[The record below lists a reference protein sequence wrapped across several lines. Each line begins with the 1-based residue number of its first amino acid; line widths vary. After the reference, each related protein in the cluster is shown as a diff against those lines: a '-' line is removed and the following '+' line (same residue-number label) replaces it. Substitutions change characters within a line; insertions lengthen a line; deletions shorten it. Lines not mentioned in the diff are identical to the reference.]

1 MLPEPRAVMQ
11 AVVEMA
17 ARRADRC
24 VLRAAFALFACGLV
38 ISRGAEAVACPF
50 CGVVGESLAQRRD
63 RAARVAVAE
72 ADGRAE
78 PDAAGLLAQAFVVR
92 QMIRGEAEGD
102 AAPRAVVARV
112 PAAVEGMAIVFGDPA
127 EAAGRRS
134 WSAIAADEAVI
145 GHVVTAPPVNEPAE
159 QRLAWFAGR
168 LEHPDPVIATD
179 AFTEFGLAPY
189 EAVRAA
195 AGAFDAERL
204 RRWVRD
210 GSGDQRRRGF
220 YGLALGLV
228 AATRPAER
236 EGAVAVLREAI
247 SAPADDFRAGFDG
260 LLAGLLVAEGEAGL
274 AFLDARGL
282 FGAEARAVDQRHA
295 LAALRFAWE
304 SLATS
309 LPRPAV
315 AAATRRLLAA
325 PVVAADAAIDLAR
338 YREWK
343 AVDDVAALW
352 GTAGR
357 DDPLVRRAVAGYL
370 LACPLPEARKHLEA
384 IRAADPERLEA
395 AVQAAALP
403 AGR

>member
-1 MLPEPRAVMQ
+1 MTVSCQGIDEQSRVHGL
-11 AVVEMA
+11 
-17 ARRADRC
+17 RRLVAM
-24 VLRAAFALFACGLV
+24 RAAGALIVCGLV
-38 ISRGAEAVACPF
+38 MGRGAEAVACPF

-63 RAARVAVAE
+63 RAALVAVAE

-78 PDAAGLLAQAFVVR
+78 PDAAGLLAQPFVVR
-92 QMIRGEAEGD
+92 QMIRGEIDDGLES
-102 AAPRAVVARV
+102 RAVVARV
-112 PAAVEGMAIVFGDPA
+112 PVAVEGMAIVFGDPA

-159 QRLAWFAGR
+159 QRLAWFASR
-168 LEHPDPVIATD
+168 LEHPDPVIAMD
-179 AFTEFGLAPY
+179 AFNEFGLAPY

-204 RRWVRD
+204 RGWVRD
-210 GSGDQRRRGF
+210 AAGDQRRRGF

-228 AATRPAER
+228 AATRPTER
-236 EGAVAVLREAI
+236 EAAVAVLREAI
-247 SAPADDFRAGFDG
+247 AAPADDFRAGFDG
-260 LLAGLLVAEGEAGL
+260 LLAGLLVAEAEAGL
-274 AFLDARGL
+274 AFLDERGL
-282 FGAEARAVDQRHA
+282 FRPEARPVDQRHV

-304 SLATS
+304 SLADS
-309 LPRPAV
+309 IPRPAV

-338 YREWK
+338 YREWT
-343 AVDDVAALW
+343 AVHEVAAVW
-352 GTAGR
+352 GTTGR

-370 LACPLPEARKHLEA
+370 TACPLPEARRHLEA
-384 IRAADPERLEA
+384 IRTADPERLRA
-395 AVQAAALP
+395 AVEAAALP

>member
-1 MLPEPRAVMQ
+1 MPVSRQ
-11 AVVEMA
+11 AIDEQSRVHGL
-17 ARRADRC
+17 RRLVAM
-24 VLRAAFALFACGLV
+24 RAAAALIVCGLV
-38 ISRGAEAVACPF
+38 MGRGVEAVACPF

-78 PDAAGLLAQAFVVR
+78 PDAAGLLAQPFVVR
-92 QMIRGEAEGD
+92 QMIRGEIDDGRES
-102 AAPRAVVARV
+102 RAVVARV

-159 QRLAWFAGR
+159 QRLVWFAKR

-228 AATRPAER
+228 AATRPSER
-236 EGAVAVLREAI
+236 EAAVAVLREAI

-260 LLAGLLVAEGEAGL
+260 LLAGLLVAEGEDGL
-274 AFLDARGL
+274 DFLDARGL

-309 LPRPAV
+309 IPRPAV

-325 PVVAADAAIDLAR
+325 PVVAADAAIDRAR
-338 YREWK
+338 DRDGTAMHE
-343 AVDDVAALW
+343 VAALW
-352 GTAGR
+352 HTTGR

-370 LACPLPEARKHLEA
+370 TACPLPEARRQLEA
-384 IRAADPERLEA
+384 IRAADPKRLEA
-395 AVQAAALP
+395 AVQAADLP

>member
-17 ARRADRC
+17 ARRADRR
-24 VLRAAFALFACGLV
+24 VLRAAFALFVCGLV
-38 ISRGAEAVACPF
+38 ISRAAVAVGCPF

-63 RAARVAVAE
+63 RAALVAVAE
-72 ADGRAE
+72 ADGKAE
-78 PDAAGLLAQAFVVR
+78 PDAAGLPVQPFTVR
-92 QMIRGEAEGD
+92 QMIRGETDGGGES
-102 AAPRAVVARV
+102 RAVVARV
-112 PAAVEGMAIVFGDPA
+112 PAAVEGMAIIFGDPA

-134 WSAIAADEAVI
+134 WSAIAADEVVI

-159 QRLAWFAGR
+159 QRLVWFAKR

-210 GSGDQRRRGF
+210 GTGDQRRRGF

-236 EGAVAVLREAI
+236 EETVAVLREAI

-309 LPRPAV
+309 IPQPAV
-315 AAATRRLLAA
+315 AAATRRLLAT

-338 YREWK
+338 YREWT
-343 AVDDVAALW
+343 AMHEVAALW
-352 GTAGR
+352 HTTGR

-370 LACPLPEARKHLEA
+370 TACPLPEARRQLEA
-384 IRAADPERLEA
+384 IRAADPQRLEA

>member
-1 MLPEPRAVMQ
+1 MQ

-17 ARRADRC
+17 ARRADRR
-24 VLRAAFALFACGLV
+24 VLRAAFALFVCGLV
-38 ISRGAEAVACPF
+38 ISRAAVAVGCPF

-63 RAARVAVAE
+63 RAALVAVAE
-72 ADGRAE
+72 ADGKAE
-78 PDAAGLLAQAFVVR
+78 PDAAGLPVQPFTVR
-92 QMIRGEAEGD
+92 QMIRGETDGGGES
-102 AAPRAVVARV
+102 RAVVARV
-112 PAAVEGMAIVFGDPA
+112 PAAVEGMAIIFGDPA

-134 WSAIAADEAVI
+134 WSAIAADEVVI

-159 QRLAWFAGR
+159 QRLVWFAKR

-210 GSGDQRRRGF
+210 GTGDQRRRGF

-236 EGAVAVLREAI
+236 EETVAVLREAI

-309 LPRPAV
+309 IPQPAV
-315 AAATRRLLAA
+315 AAATRRLLAT

-338 YREWK
+338 YREWT
-343 AVDDVAALW
+343 AMHEVAALW
-352 GTAGR
+352 HTTGR

-370 LACPLPEARKHLEA
+370 TACPLPEARRQLEA
-384 IRAADPERLEA
+384 IRAADPQRLEA